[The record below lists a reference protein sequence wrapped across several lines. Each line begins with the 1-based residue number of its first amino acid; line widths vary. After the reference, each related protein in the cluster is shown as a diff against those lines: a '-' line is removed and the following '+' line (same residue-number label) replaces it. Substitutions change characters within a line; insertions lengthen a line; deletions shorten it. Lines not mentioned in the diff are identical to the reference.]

1 MPSIPQIQ
9 IKQTPAKIGIET
21 TRGKMEIR
29 QPKAQIQQETQA
41 AQLSIEQY
49 KPQLTIDQSKAF
61 AAYTGGTMREMND
74 RLTSGYQ
81 QNFMQ
86 ALAKRVD
93 AGNQMAAIHQP
104 GNTIANI
111 YGTDDKALPLPEFRG
126 PASMA
131 NVDVR
136 FETQSPNIDFKA
148 AKVDVR
154 IEAQPVEINYT
165 VGSISMYLLQK
176 NALEI
181 IPPSVDTTR

>member
-9 IKQTPAKIGIET
+9 IRQTPAKIGIET
-21 TRGKMEIR
+21 TPAKLEIR
-29 QPKAQIQQETQA
+29 QPKPQMSQQTDP

-49 KPQLTIDQSKAF
+49 KPRLTIDQSKAF

-74 RLTSGYQ
+74 RLAAGYQ

-86 ALAKRVD
+86 ALAMRAE
-93 AGNQMAAIHQP
+93 AGNQLAAIHKP
-104 GNTIANI
+104 GNTIAEI
-111 YGTDDKALPLPEFRG
+111 FGADDKPLPLPEFRG

-136 FETQSPNIDFKA
+136 FETSPPKIDFRA
-148 AKVDVR
+148 AKVNINVD
-154 IEAQPVEINYT
+154 IQPAEINYS
-165 VGSISMYLLQK
+165 VGGISMYLLQK
-176 NALEI
+176 NSLEI